1 MISIKCL
8 PISTTIIHREENP
21 SVWHRRQGHTVQ
33 KMQLHLDSAC
43 RPTCLKQP
51 ITLCL
56 DVKICYLIRVSHKGR
71 KLHSPSIL
79 IQTFL
84 AAALPAV
91 QILAA
96 VYRVNTEF
104 LQLSLLQCIFYYF
117 IHSTALFWVHDL
129 LAFELYS
136 FHAPLHAL
144 H

>member
-1 MISIKCL
+1 MKLTFPFLWATRYRELNFNISFYVTGQCGTFSMISIKCL
-8 PISTTIIHREENP
+8 PISTTIIHREKNP
-21 SVWHRRQGHTVQ
+21 SAWYWREGHTVQ

-56 DVKICYLIRVSHKGR
+56 DVKICYLIRVSHRGR

-96 VYRVNTEF
+96 VYRLNTEI
-104 LQLSLLQCIFYYF
+104 LQPSLL
-117 IHSTALFWVHDL
+117 
-129 LAFELYS
+129 
-136 FHAPLHAL
+136 
-144 H
+144 